1 MFGII
6 FTVIVSIGLPL
17 VLFFYAY
24 WQKKVMPFIL
34 GSAAFLLS
42 QILLRIPLLQYLG
55 ESYPAYT
62 MMSMTNPILFAI
74 MIGLSAGL
82 FEELARFILMT
93 FLMKQRNFQAGF
105 YFGAGH
111 GGIEAVLIVGIP
123 VATLLFSPTMV
134 LSSEMAFMGGI
145 ERFFAIVLHIGLSI
159 LVLQA
164 IVQKRFRY
172 VLFAILIHT
181 LVDTLVVIIP
191 LFVRQEVALFLI
203 EGALAFIA
211 SMVLLYS
218 LWIKRKGILL

>member
-6 FTVIVSIGLPL
+6 FTVIISIGLPL
-17 VLFFYAY
+17 LLFFYAY
-24 WQKKVMPFIL
+24 RQKKVMPFLL

-55 ESYPAYT
+55 ENYPAYT

-93 FLMKQRNFQAGF
+93 FLVKQRNFQAGF

-123 VATLLFSPTMV
+123 VATLLFSPTMA

-145 ERFFAIVLHIGLSI
+145 ERFLRLFYI
-159 LVLQA
+159 LVFQFLFY
-164 IVQKRFRY
+164 KRSYKKDF
-172 VLFAILIHT
+172 
-181 LVDTLVVIIP
+181 DM
-191 LFVRQEVALFLI
+191 
-203 EGALAFIA
+203 
-211 SMVLLYS
+211 SYS
-218 LWIKRKGILL
+218 LF

>member
-6 FTVIVSIGLPL
+6 FTVIISIGLPL
-17 VLFFYAY
+17 LLFFYAY
-24 WQKKVMPFIL
+24 RQKKVMPFLL

-55 ESYPAYT
+55 ENYPAYT

-93 FLMKQRNFQAGF
+93 FLVKQRNFQAGF

-123 VATLLFSPTMV
+123 VATLLFSPTMA

-159 LVLQA
+159 LILQA
-164 IVQKRFRY
+164 IVQKISICPIRY
-172 VLFAILIHT
+172 FNSYIGRCTCRHYP
-181 LVDTLVVIIP
+181 VICKARDCVICSGRCISVHR
-191 LFVRQEVALFLI
+191 LN
-203 EGALAFIA
+203 
-211 SMVLLYS
+211 
-218 LWIKRKGILL
+218 GIII